1 MNVIRITKQNAMR
14 RQLTVHL
21 ITFYVSKEGK
31 MRDKV
36 AKIKTE
42 FFVKFYLISL
52 KDFFSLDYN

>member
-1 MNVIRITKQNAMR
+1 MR

-36 AKIKTE
+36 AKMKTE
-42 FFVKFYLISL
+42 FFMKFYLISL